1 MRLLALTAS
10 VALSASPIHAQSNG
24 GTQNRIA
31 EFQGHILP
39 KDKDFRLQLLK
50 DGAAGATWIGLAG
63 RKNEF
68 GGFYTVTGGTYEVS
82 LKAKNA
88 EQFYQTLN
96 LSIRTD
102 GAQPRG
108 DWTSDRQKN
117 KRSVAELRVVEPGTP
132 ESAPASGASR
142 KSRKPVVAVIRTGTR
157 ARATSARQVASAQRV
172 TQRTFRN
179 ASKRITRATRTTR
192 RRR

>member
-1 MRLLALTAS
+1 MRLLALAAAL
-10 VALSASPIHAQSNG
+10 ALSAPILAQSSG
-24 GTQNRIA
+24 GGPKPLA

-39 KDKDFRLQLLK
+39 KDRDFRLQLLK
-50 DGAAGATWIGLAG
+50 DGNATATWVGSAG
-63 RKNEF
+63 RRFEF

-82 LKAKNA
+82 LKARSA

-108 DWTSDRQKN
+108 DWTSERQKN
-117 KRSVAELRVVEPGTP
+117 KRPMAELRSIEPGSP
-132 ESAPASGASR
+132 ESAPAAGSR
-142 KSRKPVVAVIRTGTR
+142 KRGKPVVAVIRTGTR

-172 TQRTFRN
+172 TQRTFRK

-192 RRR
+192 RRIR